1 MGSYPTGMYF
11 RDTSFSCWKNSLFA
25 PVALHKLPETHIR
38 PNSSIHMP
46 MNHIQYSKKDFAWVR
61 WTPSDIAKAAEAV
74 IREKKRAYAA
84 VKKIPKAD
92 RTFGNTVYAIESS
105 DHRLADA
112 FKIALF
118 LFVSPK
124 KEVREAAQ
132 KAINRIERQSVDLE
146 YDPELY
152 RALQEYAERNERL
165 FGPDRKLFEDM
176 MRSFRRRGFGL
187 PEAKRE
193 QLQRNLK
200 ELSRLKNAF
209 EKNLNDYEDSIEI
222 GEDELGGL
230 PEHYVKSLPK
240 KNGKYVV
247 TLDYPSLVPFM
258 ENAESETRR
267 RELSEK
273 NWRKGGKRNVA
284 LLEKMIRLREENA
297 RLLGY
302 PTHADFRTEDRMAK
316 DAETVF
322 RFLRKIMKALSKRAK
337 EDVGELLSLQA
348 ERDGRRAERLA
359 SHDVAY
365 LSSQLK
371 KIRYEVDNEH
381 VREYFPLEHVKGE
394 LFALFGELLGVSYE
408 RVSWPLWHKDAEL
421 YLVRDGKTGEVIAY
435 FAFDLYPRKG
445 KYGHACMANVISG
458 HETASGSGT
467 FVTPFATLITN
478 FPKPTG
484 SRPSLLS
491 HDEVE
496 TFLHEFGHLMHE
508 TLTESRHLSQAG
520 ASVAWDFVEAMSQ
533 MCEFF
538 AWDER
543 VLRKISK
550 HHKTGKPLP
559 SALIRKMRE
568 SKRHLLAYD
577 TQRQATQALYDMMVH
592 TGNLRGSLPGYFR
605 TLSEVHLGVRI
616 PETSLYPAGFGHL
629 AGGYDA
635 GYYGYLWSRVY
646 AADFF
651 TKFREAGVISP
662 SVGMRYRQE
671 VLAKGS
677 SEPETKIAKAF
688 LGRKLSDKAFLED
701 IGAS

>member
-1 MGSYPTGMYF
+1 MYF
-11 RDTSFSCWKNSLFA
+11 RDTNFSCWKNFLFA

-38 PNSSIHMP
+38 PNSFIRML
-46 MNHIQYSKKDFAWVR
+46 MNYIQYSKKDFAWTR
-61 WTPSDIAKAAEAV
+61 WTLADIARVADLV
-74 IREKKRAYAA
+74 IAEKKRAYEA
-84 VKKIPKAD
+84 VKSVPAKE
-92 RTFGNTVYAIESS
+92 RTFENTVYVIEATN
-105 DHRLADA
+105 HAMADA
-112 FKIALF
+112 FKVAL
-118 LFVSPK
+118 LLYVSPK
-124 KEVREAAQ
+124 KEMREAVQ
-132 KAINRIERQSVDLE
+132 KAMNRIERQSVDLE

-165 FGPDRKLFEDM
+165 SGPDRKLFEDM
-176 MRSFRRRGFGL
+176 MRSFRRRGFEL
-187 PEAKRE
+187 PEAKRME
-193 QLQRNLK
+193 LMKNLK
-200 ELSRLKNAF
+200 ELSRVKNAF

-222 GEDELGGL
+222 SEDELGGL

-240 KNGKYVV
+240 KGGKYVV

-258 ENAESETRR
+258 ENAESEARR

-273 NWRKGGKRNVA
+273 NWRKGGKKNVA
-284 LLEKMIRLREENA
+284 LLQKMIRLREENA
-297 RLLGY
+297 KLLGY
-302 PTHADFRTEDRMAK
+302 PSHADFRTEDRMAK
-316 DAETVF
+316 DSETVF
-322 RFLRKIMKALSKRAK
+322 RFLRKLMKSLSKRAK
-337 EDVGELLSLQA
+337 EDVDELLSLQA
-348 ERDGRRAERLA
+348 ERDGRMAEHLA

-371 KIRYEVDNEH
+371 KVRYEVDNEH

-394 LFALFGELLGVSYE
+394 LFALFGKLLGVSYE
-408 RVSWPLWHKDAEL
+408 RVPWPLWHRDAEL
-421 YLVRDGKTGEVIAY
+421 YRILEGRTSEVIAY

-458 HETASGSGT
+458 HETAPGIGAYI
-467 FVTPFATLITN
+467 TPFATLITN
-478 FPKPTG
+478 FPKPTS

-538 AWDER
+538 AWDEK

-559 SALIRKMRE
+559 PALIRKMRE
-568 SKRHLLAYD
+568 SKKHFLAYD

-592 TGNLRGSLPGYFR
+592 TGNLRGSLPEYFR
-605 TLSEVHLGVRI
+605 TLFEAHLGVKI

-662 SVGMRYRQE
+662 SVGLRYREE

-677 SEPETKIAKAF
+677 SEPETKIARAF

>member
-1 MGSYPTGMYF
+1 MS
-11 RDTSFSCWKNSLFA
+11 
-25 PVALHKLPETHIR
+25 
-38 PNSSIHMP
+38 

-61 WTPSDIAKAAEAV
+61 WTPADIARVADECVSA
-74 IREKKRAYAA
+74 KRKAYAV
-84 VKKIPKAD
+84 VKKIPKAE
-92 RTFGNTVYAIESS
+92 RTFENTVYAIEASN
-105 DHRLADA
+105 HCLADA
-112 FKIALF
+112 FKIAL
-118 LFVSPK
+118 LLYVSPK
-124 KEVREAAQ
+124 KGVREAAQ
-132 KAINRIERQSVDLE
+132 KAMHRIERQSVDLE

-152 RALQEYAERNERL
+152 RALQEYAERKERL
-165 FGPDRKLFEDM
+165 SGSDRKLFEDM
-176 MRSFRRRGFGL
+176 LRSFRRRGFGL
-187 PEAKRE
+187 PEAKRIE
-193 QLQRNLK
+193 LMKNLK
-200 ELSRLKNAF
+200 ELSRVKNAF

-240 KNGKYVV
+240 KGGEYVV
-247 TLDYPSLVPFM
+247 TLDYPSLIPFM
-258 ENAESETRR
+258 ENAENEARR
-267 RELSEK
+267 QELSEK
-273 NWRKGGKRNVA
+273 NWRKGGKKNVA
-284 LLEKMIRLREENA
+284 LLEKMIQLREENA
-297 RLLGY
+297 KLLGY
-302 PTHADFRTEDRMAK
+302 PSHADFRTEDRMAK
-316 DAETVF
+316 DSETVF
-322 RFLRKIMKALSKRAK
+322 RFLRKLMKSLSKRAK
-337 EDVGELLSLQA
+337 EDVEELLSLQA
-348 ERDGRRAERLA
+348 ERDGKRVERLA
-359 SHDVAY
+359 SHNVAY

-394 LFALFGELLGVSYE
+394 LFAIFGKLLGVSYE
-408 RVSWPLWHKDAEL
+408 RVSWPLWHRDAEL
-421 YLVRDGKTGEVIAY
+421 YRILEGKTGEVIAY

-458 HETASGSGT
+458 HETALRSGAY
-467 FVTPFATLITN
+467 VTPFATLITN

-508 TLTESRHLSQAG
+508 TLTESRYLSQAG

-559 SALIRKMRE
+559 PALIQKMLE
-568 SKRHLLAYD
+568 SKRHCLAYD
-577 TQRQATQALYDMMVH
+577 TQRQAMQALYDMMVH
-592 TGNLRGSLPGYFR
+592 TGNLRGSLPEYFR
-605 TLSEVHLGVRI
+605 ALSETHLGVRI

-635 GYYGYLWSRVY
+635 GYYGYLFSRVY

-662 SVGMRYRQE
+662 SVGLRYRKE

-677 SEPETKIAKAF
+677 SESEAKIAKAF

-701 IGAS
+701 IGVA